1 MDSITTKKLFCLNEK
16 FIIPEYQRAY
26 SWSKTQREQLIQ
38 DLRDT
43 SDNYYLGHYLF
54 EKRSDIRDTYF
65 IIDGQQRM
73 TTVVIFMSCMIH
85 ALKNRSD
92 STTNVDAL
100 RRTYLINNYDAQKF
114 HTVSYDD
121 DFFRDEIIN
130 RDCRIEG
137 EEEKFQD
144 EKLLDSSSKRHIR
157 HCREYFDYVF
167 SETHT
172 DELERW
178 LDLVNQSKTTF
189 FEVDHKEDAAQIFAF
204 QNDRGKALT
213 NLEVLKSFF
222 MLQIYLRGGKRQ
234 ADFISDLE
242 NAFQRIYHD
251 IVELKINE
259 DFILRYFWI
268 AYSKRG
274 FNTENPLKE
283 IKDHFR
289 NTDIEHLIS
298 FIGKLSV
305 TFAYVLGMEKS
316 TDEIL
321 VNLKRQNN
329 LAWSLP
335 VMIKAKVLAG
345 ASDATMKRL
354 AALLENFTFRAMVRG
369 GRASI
374 ESRLNRLLEGVNN
387 NESVER
393 NINQFIVDIQGDYWN
408 DKQFK
413 EALNSGYIYNRH
425 NACSYLLWRYE
436 ETLYG
441 KGYKCNLYSIE
452 KESLEHIAPQTPRDE
467 PIANGYGKYQDIED
481 PSQGIESGEWMS
493 SVGNMLI
500 VSTQHN
506 SSLGNKKFSL
516 KLEDYGTSNLLMQQK
531 EIHDMYKDVD
541 NPVWDKTAIEA
552 RGKRI
557 VEKALEIWDLKKV

>member
-1 MDSITTKKLFCLNEK
+1 MDSITLKTLFGLKDK

-26 SWSKTQREQLIQ
+26 SWSKIQREQLIQ
-38 DLRDT
+38 DLRDA

-54 EKRSDIRDTYF
+54 ENRADVADTYF

-85 ALKNRSD
+85 VLKDRSD
-92 STTNVDAL
+92 SKTNVTAL
-100 RRTYLINNYDAQKF
+100 RRTYLINNGDAQKF

-121 DFFRDEIIN
+121 DFFRHEIIN
-130 RDCRIEG
+130 RDYCIEG
-137 EEEKFQD
+137 EEEIFQD
-144 EKLLDSSSKRHIR
+144 EKLFDSSSKRHIR
-157 HCREYFDYVF
+157 HCRMYFDSVF
-167 SETHT
+167 AETST
-172 DELERW
+172 EELEKW
-178 LDLVNQSKTTF
+178 LALVNNSKTTF
-189 FEVDHKEDAAQIFAF
+189 FEVEHKEDAAQIFAF
-204 QNDRGKALT
+204 QNDRGKTLT

-222 MLQIYLRGGKRQ
+222 MLQIYMRGGRKQ
-234 ADFISDLE
+234 ADYINDLE

-251 IVELKINE
+251 IVGLKINE
-259 DFILRYFWI
+259 DFVLRYFWI

-274 FNTENPLKE
+274 FNTEEPLKE
-283 IKDHFR
+283 IKAHFR
-289 NTDIEHLIS
+289 NTDIEYLIS
-298 FIGKLSV
+298 FIGKLSIA
-305 TFAYVLGMEKS
+305 FAYVLEIEKS
-316 TDEIL
+316 TDATL

-345 ASDATMKRL
+345 ANGDTMNRL
-354 AALLENFTFRAMVRG
+354 ASLLENFTFRAMVRG

-387 NESVER
+387 NDSVER

-413 EALNSGYIYNRH
+413 DALNSGYIYNRH

-452 KESLEHIAPQTPRDE
+452 KESLEHIAPQTPKDE
-467 PIANGYGKYQDIED
+467 PIANGYGEYHNIED
-481 PSQGIESGEWMS
+481 PSQGIESGEWLS
-493 SVGNMLI
+493 SIGNMLL
-500 VSTQHN
+500 VSIQHN
-506 SSLGNKKFSL
+506 SSLKNHDFSVKL
-516 KLEDYGTSNLLMQQK
+516 KDYGVSNLLMQQK
-531 EIHDMYKDVD
+531 ELYEQYKDVD
-541 NPVWDKTAIEA
+541 NPIWDKAAIEA
-552 RGKRI
+552 RGKKI
-557 VEKALEIWDLKKV
+557 IDEAMKIWDLNKI